1 MDYRRFD
8 DKIIARIDRTEEV
21 QEKLKEIALKENIK
35 LASIYGIGA
44 TDDFTIGL
52 YSVSKRDY
60 KEKNFKGEFE
70 ILSIIGSIST
80 LNGEYYPHLHIST
93 SNEEGNVFG
102 GHLKSAKISVT
113 CELTINIID
122 GIVERQ
128 KDEYTGLNVYKF
140 NWF

>member
-140 NWF
+140 N

>member
-1 MDYRRFD
+1 MDYKRFG

-21 QEKLKEIALKENIK
+21 QEKLKDLALKENIK

-52 YSVSKRDY
+52 FSLTKRDY

-70 ILSIIGSIST
+70 ILSIIGSITT
-80 LNGEYYPHLHIST
+80 LDGEYYPHLHIST
-93 SNEEGNVFG
+93 SDSEGKVYG

-113 CELTINIID
+113 CELTINVID
-122 GIVERQ
+122 GTVERQ
-128 KDEYTGLNVYKF
+128 KDDYTGINIYKF
-140 NWF
+140 D

>member
-1 MDYRRFD
+1 MDYKRFD

-21 QEKLKEIALKENIK
+21 HEKLKEIALKENIK
-35 LASIYGIGA
+35 LASVYGLGA

-52 YSVSKRDY
+52 FSVANKDY
-60 KEKNFKGEFE
+60 REKTFTGEFE

-80 LNGEYYPHLHIST
+80 LDGEYYPHLHISA
-93 SNEEGNVFG
+93 SDGEGKVFG
-102 GHLKSAKISVT
+102 GHMKKARISVT

-128 KDEYTGLNVYKF
+128 KDPETGINIYKF
-140 NWF
+140 D